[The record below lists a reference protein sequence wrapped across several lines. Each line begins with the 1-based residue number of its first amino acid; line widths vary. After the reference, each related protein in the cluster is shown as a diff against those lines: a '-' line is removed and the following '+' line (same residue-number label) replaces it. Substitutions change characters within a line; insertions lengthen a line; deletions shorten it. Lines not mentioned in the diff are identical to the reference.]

1 MTQYRRFQHPG
12 ATWFFTVNLAERRG
26 NSLLLDRIDAIVI
39 KEETSMRSI
48 SENDLS
54 VIIPLLAAKI
64 REIKQELLNGEGKE
78 DDMTDEEFDQQ
89 TDNRDLLAAYERT
102 MDNLQEE
109 YEAGRSEGII
119 LPSFE
124 ELTKLFDLKKHRP

>member
-54 VIIPLLAAKI
+54 VIIPLLATKI
-64 REIKQELLNGEGKE
+64 REIKQELLNGEGRE

-124 ELTKLFDLKKHRP
+124 ELTKLFDLKKPNP

>member
-1 MTQYRRFQHPG
+1 
-12 ATWFFTVNLAERRG
+12 
-26 NSLLLDRIDAIVI
+26 
-39 KEETSMRSI
+39 MRSI

-64 REIKQELLNGEGKE
+64 RDIKLELLKWKGLE
-78 DDMTDEEFDQQ
+78 DNMTDEEFDQQ
-89 TDNRDLLAAYERT
+89 TDTRDLLVAYERT

-124 ELTKLFDLKKHRP
+124 ALTKPFEVK

>member
-1 MTQYRRFQHPG
+1 
-12 ATWFFTVNLAERRG
+12 
-26 NSLLLDRIDAIVI
+26 
-39 KEETSMRSI
+39 MRSI

-64 REIKQELLNGEGKE
+64 REIKQELLKGEGRE

-124 ELTKLFDLKKHRP
+124 ELTKLFDVK